1 MNVHAALALTIDPER
16 DSSDIL
22 SQWISENS
30 LPTELKS
37 LLEKSP
43 ELVLRL
49 RYLDAWR
56 VLKNQT
62 WMPSENWFRD
72 DNFVPGACAK
82 IANTVIDEGMDE
94 LVRSERALAT
104 AMARSQFEEAESL
117 PICEHSEFIVE
128 SYRWALRFAEW
139 TERTWDALLN
149 HAPLSRDECKVLL
162 EQRLR
167 DEPLPPLSVMD

>member
-22 SQWISENS
+22 GEWISKNS
-30 LPTELKS
+30 LPTELQS

-43 ELVLRL
+43 ELILRL
-49 RYLDAWR
+49 RYLDVWR

-82 IANTVIDEGMDE
+82 IANTVVEQDRGD
-94 LVRSERALAT
+94 LVRSERSLAT
-104 AMARSQFEEAESL
+104 AMARNHLVEAESL

-128 SYRWALRFAEW
+128 SYRC
-139 TERTWDALLN
+139 LLYTS
-149 HAPLSRDECKVLL
+149 PSPRDKRQSRM
-162 EQRLR
+162 
-167 DEPLPPLSVMD
+167 PSSA